1 MPPRVTVYEVGPR
14 DGLQNEARTLATDD
28 KLALI
33 GALVDAGLRRIE
45 ATSFV
50 SPRWIPQLADAAEV
64 TARLPRA
71 PGLSYVVLVP
81 NAKGLERLLEVLERA
96 GERRPPVEAAVF
108 LSASETHNL
117 RNVNKSV
124 AETFRGFE
132 ALVPRARAG
141 GLAVRGY
148 VSTAWGCP
156 YEGRVDPGRVA
167 DLVHRLLGLGCAQ
180 VSLGD
185 TIGVGTPNETRALL
199 RLLLRDVAPER
210 LALHMHDTRGTA
222 LAHVLVGLEEGLSTF
237 DASIGGL
244 GGCPYAPG
252 AAGNLATEDLV
263 YMLHGMGHETGIDW
277 GKLVAAG
284 ALAERLV
291 GRRLPGKALQAELGA
306 RAEA

>member
-1 MPPRVTVYEVGPR
+1 MAPRVTVYEVGPR
-14 DGLQNEARTLATDD
+14 DGLQNEARTLSTDD
-28 KLALI
+28 KLALLQ
-33 GALVDAGLRRIE
+33 ALVDAGLRRIE

-81 NAKGLERLLEVLERA
+81 NAKGLERLLEVLDRT
-96 GERRPPVEAAVF
+96 GPDRPPVEAAVF
-108 LSASETHNL
+108 LSASETHN
-117 RNVNKSV
+117 RKNVNKTV
-124 AETFRGFE
+124 EETFRAFDE
-132 ALVPRARAG
+132 VVPPATAR

-156 YEGRVDPGRVA
+156 YEGRVDPLRVVA
-167 DLVHRLLGLGCAQ
+167 VAERLVALGCSQ

-185 TIGVGTPNETRALL
+185 TIGVGTPNQTRQLL
-199 RLLLRDVAPER
+199 ELLLRSVAPER

-222 LAHVLVGLEEGLSTF
+222 LANVLVGLEEGLTTF

-263 YMLHGMGHETGIDW
+263 YMLHGMGHETGVDW
-277 GKLVAAG
+277 PLLVAAG
-284 ALAERLV
+284 ELAQRLV
-291 GRRLPGKALQAELGA
+291 GRKLPGKALQAELGA

>member
-1 MPPRVTVYEVGPR
+1 MAPRVTVYEVGPR
-14 DGLQNEARTLATDD
+14 DGLQNEARALATDE
-28 KLALI
+28 KLALV

-81 NAKGLERLLEVLERA
+81 NGKGLARLLEVLDAA
-96 GERRPPVEAAVF
+96 GEGRPPVEAAVF
-108 LSASETHNL
+108 LSASETHN
-117 RNVNKSV
+117 RKNVNKSV
-124 AETFRGFE
+124 EETFRAFE
-132 ALVPRARAG
+132 EVIPPARAR

-156 YEGRVDPGRVA
+156 YEGKVDPVRVVA
-167 DLVHRLLGLGCAQ
+167 LVERLLALGCAQ

-185 TIGVGTPNETRALL
+185 TIGVGTPNETR
-199 RLLLRDVAPER
+199 RLLQLLARSVPREAV
-210 LALHMHDTRGTA
+210 ALHMHDTRGTA
-222 LAHVLVGLEEGLSTF
+222 LANVLVGLEEGLTTF

-263 YMLHGMGHETGIDW
+263 YMLHGMGYETGVDW
-277 GKLVAAG
+277 AKLVAAG
-284 ALAERLV
+284 ALAQRLV

-306 RAEA
+306 RAET